1 MKTDNSL
8 VMVTGASGFIG
19 KSLVDFLE
27 RKKVRVRPCVRDV
40 NSFHHSS
47 KYVFETGDISKRT
60 DWSEALHG
68 VSEVIHTA
76 ARVHLIKDLSP
87 DPLSDFRRVNVS
99 ATVRLARQAAQAG
112 VRRFIFLS
120 TVKVVGESSSFGRPL
135 KASDPSKPSDP
146 YAISKAEAESELLKI
161 ASETD
166 LEVVIIRPPLVYGS
180 GVKANFSLLVNAIK
194 MRLPLPFGLITQNR
208 RSMVSLQ
215 NLVDFIFLCLK
226 APKAKNQIFMI
237 SDGEDVSTADL
248 TMRIAKSLGFKS
260 YLIPIPIPVLQNLAF
275 IFGLKSSMARLSGS
289 LQVDINKNFKLLNWK
304 PKTTLDVGLRLA
316 LSEDVEDGA

>member
-1 MKTDNSL
+1 M
-8 VMVTGASGFIG
+8 
-19 KSLVDFLE
+19 
-27 RKKVRVRPCVRDV
+27 
-40 NSFHHSS
+40 
-47 KYVFETGDISKRT
+47 
-60 DWSEALHG
+60 
-68 VSEVIHTA
+68 
-76 ARVHLIKDLSP
+76 
-87 DPLSDFRRVNVS
+87 
-99 ATVRLARQAAQAG
+99 
-112 VRRFIFLS
+112 
-120 TVKVVGESSSFGRPL
+120 
-135 KASDPSKPSDP
+135 
-146 YAISKAEAESELLKI
+146 KI